1 MRIETVLRTGMMLT
15 ILAGGLMLAVNSKAS
30 EPVDNTEYVLSMYWQ
45 DPSGEAKAEVAFVT
59 GVETCIQQRELWLFQ
74 NYHTEQ
80 LGGLTIAT
88 CTPLSEVTDNR
99 LN

>member
-1 MRIETVLRTGMMLT
+1 MMIKRLLHTVMTFT
-15 ILAGGLMLAVNSKAS
+15 ILAGGLMLAANSNAS

-59 GVETCIQQRELWLFQ
+59 GVETCNEHRELWLFQ
-74 NYHTEQ
+74 NYYTEQ
-80 LGGLTIAT
+80 LGGLTIAS

-99 LN
+99 LK